1 MRIHAC
7 SVAFRHLDVT
17 ASELARYVAR
27 EGFDGLEIWAP
38 HARALA
44 QEWAAL
50 DRRPRVPMLAGYL
63 PVGDAGF
70 DVLDARALVA
80 LTRDWGADRLRLF
93 AGGTDSALVRPD
105 HRARIIRDLRACAD
119 IAADHGI
126 DLALETH
133 PQTLADGLGPVT
145 DLLDALDHP
154 AVRINFDVLHV
165 WESGADP
172 LAALRALGDV
182 VAHAHLKNVT
192 SARELTVFRPGN
204 IHDANG
210 DRQGICPLMEGA
222 VDYAALLPHLR
233 GLDASLEWFGPKPAA
248 RMAADLRQAR
258 QALTVPA

>member
-7 SVAFRHLDVT
+7 SVAFRHLEVSAAD
-17 ASELARYVAR
+17 LARYVAR

-44 QEWAAL
+44 DEWAAL
-50 DRRPRVPMLAGYL
+50 ERRPRVPMLAGYL

-105 HRARIIRDLRACAD
+105 HRARIIRDLRICAD
-119 IAADHGI
+119 IASDHGI
-126 DLALETH
+126 RIALETH

-154 AVRINFDVLHV
+154 AVGINLDVLHV
-165 WESGADP
+165 WESGCDP
-172 LAALRALGDV
+172 LVALRALDGHV
-182 VAHAHLKNVT
+182 IHAHLKNVT

-210 DRQGICPLMEGA
+210 DRTGICPLHEGA
-222 VDYAALLPHLR
+222 VDYDQVLPHLR

-248 RMAADLRQAR
+248 RMAADLRRAR
-258 QALTVPA
+258 QSLTIAA